1 MLLALDISNTTI
13 KVGVFRDGVLASH
26 FRFATDRGKQADEYA
41 MLVLSLFRENGI
53 DRKEIRGVVMS
64 CVVPQLRGVFRDA
77 CERYLGVSPV
87 VVSAEGKT
95 GIVLDVEQ
103 PREVGADR
111 IANALAIHRLHGGPA
126 IGIAFGT
133 ATVFD
138 CLSADG
144 RYLGGA
150 IAPGMVTALESL
162 ASRAAQLFQV
172 ALEIPEKAIGRNTVT
187 TMQSGVV
194 LGFAGLV
201 EGLVARL
208 SRELGGTPKVVA
220 TGGLAEVVAPAT
232 PAIHVVDPHLTLR
245 GLSLYF
251 DENA

>member
-1 MLLALDISNTTI
+1 MLLAIDVSNTTI
-13 KVGVFRDGVLASH
+13 KVGVFDGDRLVSH
-26 FRFATDRGKQADEYA
+26 FRFATDRGRQADEYA
-41 MLVLSLFRENGI
+41 MLMLSLFREHAI
-53 DRKEIRGVVMS
+53 ERAAISGVVMS
-64 CVVPQLRGVFRDA
+64 CVVPPLRGVFRDA
-77 CERYLGVSPV
+77 CERYLGAAPVIVSH
-87 VVSAEGKT
+87 EGRT
-95 GIVLDVEQ
+95 GIVLDVEH

-162 ASRAAQLFQV
+162 ASRAAQLFQI
-172 ALEIPEKAIGRNTVT
+172 ALEIPDRAIGRNTVS

-201 EGLVARL
+201 EGLVTRL

-232 PAIHVVDPHLTLR
+232 TVIHVIDPHLTLR
-245 GLSLYF
+245 GLSLYHA
-251 DENA
+251 ENR